1 MKSSVYPTTVHEWMN
16 AIRRPTPYRVGNAR
30 LHVKT
35 RTLVYAVMFITAALI
50 LMIFMFPSHKV
61 PRMTCM
67 DEGIHHETNYDYT
80 YPLSPP
86 VKMGDGFL
94 FKIGLIADLDQN
106 SKSNKKKNTWIS
118 YLYEGNLT
126 ISQTH
131 DYADFEMERKPYTLT
146 SSFSQGGRGME
157 LSELLVFDGKLC
169 AVDDRTGVVYH
180 IFNRKAV
187 PWVVLADGD
196 GNSPK
201 GFKSE
206 WATVK
211 NNRMYVGG
219 LGKEWTSVNGVV
231 ENLNPQWVKSIGPR
245 GDVRHEDWHQYYD
258 KMKEAAGI
266 KFPGYIIHESGVWSD
281 FHQRWFFL
289 PRRSSHLSYNE
300 NDDERRATDL
310 MFIANEGFTDIK
322 VKHVGELSK
331 TRGFSSF
338 KFIPETNDQVIVALK
353 SEEVS
358 NKIASYLT
366 IFKIDGQILLKER
379 YIGNVKYEGIEFI

>member
-1 MKSSVYPTTVHEWMN
+1 MSSVYPTTVHEWMN

-35 RTLVYAVMFITAALI
+35 RTLVYSVMFLAAVLI
-50 LMIFMFPSHKV
+50 LMIFIIPSRRV
-61 PRMTCM
+61 SRETCI
-67 DEGIHHETNYDYT
+67 DEGIHLETNYDYT

-86 VKMGDGFL
+86 QKMGDAL
-94 FKIGLIADLDQN
+94 MFKIGLIADLDQN
-106 SKSNKKKNTWIS
+106 SKSDKKKNTWIS
-118 YLYEGNLT
+118 YLHEGNLT
-126 ISQTH
+126 ISQTY
-131 DYADFEMERKPYTLT
+131 DYANFQLDENPFLLK
-146 SSFSQGGRGME
+146 SSLSQGGRGME

-180 IFNRKAV
+180 IVKRQMI

-196 GNSPK
+196 GNTPK

-219 LGKEWTSVNGVV
+219 LGKEWTSIEGVV
-231 ENLNPQWVKSIGPR
+231 ENLNPQWVKSIGPG
-245 GDVRHEDWHQYYD
+245 GDVRHEDWHVYYNN
-258 KMKEAAGI
+258 MKKAADI
-266 KFPGYIIHESGVWSD
+266 QFPGYIIHESGGWSEI
-281 FHQRWFFL
+281 HQRWFFL
-289 PRRSSHLSYNE
+289 PRRASHLRYTE
-300 NDDERRATDL
+300 KEDERRGTDL
-310 MFIANEGFTDIK
+310 MFIANEKFTDIK
-322 VKHVGELSK
+322 VKHIGELSK

-358 NKIASYLT
+358 GKIASYLT
-366 IFKIDGQILLKER
+366 IFKIDGKIILKEK
-379 YIGNVKYEGIEFI
+379 YVGDVKYEGIEFI